1 MVALQILNKILKSKD
16 FSIIINNNYEEKDFI
31 GYEEEFSFLFEFYKK
46 YNKVPDEETFID
58 KFRDFD
64 LVDVTESDDYLIST
78 LNEEILYYR
87 TVGVVQKI
95 AKLLETDSNKAVE
108 YLQSKISYLTI
119 QNNVIGKDI
128 INEAEERFKIYMN
141 KINEKD
147 VWSIPSGFPELDNV
161 LYGWARGEELV
172 VFFARTG
179 QGKSWVLI
187 KTMANAWELG
197 NDVAYISPEMSP
209 IKIGYR
215 FDTVFNNFSNSNLI
229 RGENINGYETYINKL
244 KERKNKFIVATPLDF
259 GKKITITKI
268 KNFIINNNIKMLG
281 IDGITYLTDERYKKG
296 DTKTISLTNISEDLI
311 SLSVELKIPILVVV
325 QSNRGGV
332 KNEDQDGTPE
342 LENIRDSDG
351 IAQNATKVIALRQT
365 GDGLEFGIKKNRD
378 GITNTKVIYY
388 WDIDKGIFKYIPSSS
403 DSVSTELKDKKIKE
417 IKNKF
422 DDAEDV
428 F

>member
-31 GYEEEFSFLFEFYKK
+31 GYEDEFSFLFEFYKK

-108 YLQSKISYLTI
+108 YLQSKIPYLTI
-119 QNNVIGKDI
+119 QNNIIGKDI

-147 VWSIPSGFPELDNV
+147 VWSIPSGFPELDNI

-179 QGKSWVLI
+179 QGKSWVLV

-209 IKIGYR
+209 VKIGYR
-215 FDTVFNNFSNSNLI
+215 FDTVFNNFSNSDLI